1 MTYVYRK
8 YENPETKQMVDLQEL
23 INDLFEVNKELKK
36 ELDEAQGHLV
46 ELKDKVYDLHTRL
59 ADREDEINSLSLRVL
74 KTEEDDIELDNKIY
88 EYYNKIERVSIEL
101 DNHSHQMRKR
111 INTYMKTRKAAKIL
125 IKRAKENPDLYT
137 EQEVEYAKLLRKH
150 EPKLYQN
157 LQSQLTIYLCHDIM
171 TLRSSNNA
179 QSSTT
184 GISIC

>member
-8 YENPETKQMVDLQEL
+8 YENPATKQMVDLQEL
-23 INDLFEVNKELKK
+23 INDLFEVNTELKK

-101 DNHSHQMRKR
+101 DNHSH
-111 INTYMKTRKAAKIL
+111 
-125 IKRAKENPDLYT
+125 
-137 EQEVEYAKLLRKH
+137 
-150 EPKLYQN
+150 
-157 LQSQLTIYLCHDIM
+157 
-171 TLRSSNNA
+171 
-179 QSSTT
+179 
-184 GISIC
+184 

>member
-23 INDLFEVNKELKK
+23 INDLFEVNTELKK

-101 DNHSHQMRKR
+101 DNHSH
-111 INTYMKTRKAAKIL
+111 
-125 IKRAKENPDLYT
+125 
-137 EQEVEYAKLLRKH
+137 
-150 EPKLYQN
+150 
-157 LQSQLTIYLCHDIM
+157 
-171 TLRSSNNA
+171 
-179 QSSTT
+179 
-184 GISIC
+184 

>member
-23 INDLFEVNKELKK
+23 INDLFEVNTELKK
-36 ELDEAQGHLV
+36 ELDEAQGHLI

-101 DNHSHQMRKR
+101 DNHSH
-111 INTYMKTRKAAKIL
+111 
-125 IKRAKENPDLYT
+125 
-137 EQEVEYAKLLRKH
+137 
-150 EPKLYQN
+150 
-157 LQSQLTIYLCHDIM
+157 
-171 TLRSSNNA
+171 
-179 QSSTT
+179 
-184 GISIC
+184 

>member
-1 MTYVYRK
+1 MTLMYRK

-36 ELDEAQGHLV
+36 ELDEAQGHLI

-101 DNHSHQMRKR
+101 DNHSH
-111 INTYMKTRKAAKIL
+111 
-125 IKRAKENPDLYT
+125 
-137 EQEVEYAKLLRKH
+137 
-150 EPKLYQN
+150 
-157 LQSQLTIYLCHDIM
+157 
-171 TLRSSNNA
+171 
-179 QSSTT
+179 
-184 GISIC
+184 